1 MSLILLVLT
10 IIAEVDHATYPSP
23 LFLLDWPEA
32 RNIAMAGTGLNDD
45 ASLTYANQA
54 ALAFLERPAAS
65 LSFSCS
71 DVAGQGE
78 YRLAAAALPVR
89 TGLGFGAYVNML
101 DWGYDPAVGRLC
113 QYAVAIGAGYSIS
126 SKAGVGT
133 AAKYIRSHLPYAPP
147 GYIWTIWPPLYD
159 GVGSA
164 LGFDFS
170 VALRPTRG
178 VLVGLAMQNVGSKI
192 RYTYGMD
199 YARIHPLPR
208 VVRTMASIN
217 LIDREAFKA
226 TVTAA
231 DLRDASHALYNLG
244 SHMSTGVGLELAFFE
259 HFYSRGGYYYSPD
272 AELTGPTYGFGL
284 KFHGFE
290 LNAGT
295 EQEIYRYDTV
305 EWVLSLSYCF
315 R

>member
-10 IIAEVDHATYPSP
+10 IIAEVDYATYPSP
-23 LFLLDWPEA
+23 LFLLHWPEA
-32 RNIAMAGTGLNDD
+32 RNVALARTGLNDD
-45 ASLTYANQA
+45 ASVTYAHQA
-54 ALAFLERPAAS
+54 ALAFLEKPVAS
-65 LSFSCS
+65 LSLSCS

-78 YRLAAAALPVR
+78 YRLAAAALPLR

-113 QYAVAIGAGYSIS
+113 QYAVAIGAGCALS
-126 SKAGVGT
+126 SEIGIGGGV
-133 AAKYIRSHLPYAPP
+133 KYVRSHLPYAP
-147 GYIWTIWPPLYD
+147 WTTFAVWPPLYD

-192 RYTYGMD
+192 RYTYGTD

-208 VVRTMASIN
+208 VFRTMASVN

-244 SHMSTGVGLELAFFE
+244 SHMSTGVGLELALFE

-272 AELTGPTYGFGL
+272 AELAGPTYGFGL
-284 KFHGFE
+284 KFHAFE

-305 EWVLSLSYCF
+305 EWVLSLSCSF